1 MVNVFWTLS
10 EIPKEQRSQIDR
22 MQLAL
27 IVKEKHLKKYGYQVI
42 YRVLLEDLKKLEAGI
57 IIDKPVQRLIKC
69 GVLIHAGDN
78 LESHSVGGFSRC
90 FSSLDI
96 CRFCHAQYSDLKDHI
111 HDLDGEDV
119 HDYWTIKDYDAIC
132 DAIEANLERN
142 VEFEEDTIAIQNLE
156 HHLFDEYDEPRSGEE
171 EGSSEDAFDVS
182 DEESDVGEEEESD
195 VGEDED
201 MEVGQTYGLRER
213 CPFNI
218 LQSFHAVYGFPPDL
232 LHDVHEGVVAQDLCG
247 CIKILSSR
255 GFFTI
260 EEYNHSLQNHP
271 FKSYEMN
278 DRPQPIIKPK
288 AMKLSGKAVS
298 IWLHIRSFGMII
310 QKFGISADDEVLS
323 LCLDL
328 SEITERL
335 SASEFRQHEIDL
347 CEDKIVQYLEKRK
360 KVFSDYPSLLGSAKP
375 KHHFLVHYPDA
386 IRLFG
391 PPLTY
396 WTGRFESKHRVAKGI
411 AEGAKNFKNIT
422 ATLCIRQQ
430 MRMASTYYAGIL
442 DTASV
447 HLTGS
452 ITKKED
458 VKDGEGREFMSPG
471 DVLCSKLV
479 FNSQEYKIGDL
490 VVVKATDSDALNV
503 GIIQTI
509 VVKSKNV
516 VFVLKIYEAKRNEF
530 KYFVSKA
537 ASDGLTFM
545 NPSCLADFKPLVKYG
560 TDQKFKFYLHHHISY
575 SYD

>member
-1 MVNVFWTLS
+1 M
-10 EIPKEQRSQIDR
+10 
-22 MQLAL
+22 
-27 IVKEKHLKKYGYQVI
+27 
-42 YRVLLEDLKKLEAGI
+42 AGI
-57 IIDKPVQRLIKC
+57 IIEKPVRRLVKC
-69 GVLIHAGDN
+69 GVLLHAGDN

-96 CRFCHAQYSDLKDHI
+96 CRFCHAQYSDLVEHI

-119 HDYWTIKDYDAIC
+119 HDYWTSEEYDAIC
-132 DAIEANLERN
+132 DSIEANLEGN
-142 VEFEEDTIAIQNLE
+142 EEVGEDAIAIQNLE
-156 HHLFDEYDEPRSGEE
+156 QHLFDEYDEPSSGNEE
-171 EGSSEDAFDVS
+171 SCDNSFNVS
-182 DEESDVGEEEESD
+182 DEESDVA
-195 VGEDED
+195 EDED
-201 MEVGQTYGLRER
+201 LEDGKTYGLRER

-218 LQSFHAVYGFPPDL
+218 LESFHAVYGFPPDL
-232 LHDVHEGVVAQDLCG
+232 LHDLYEGVVAQDLCG

-260 EEYNHSLQNHP
+260 EEYNDSLKNHHY
-271 FKSYEMN
+271 KSYEMN

-310 QKFGISADDEVLS
+310 QRFGISADDEVLS
-323 LCLDL
+323 FCLDL

-347 CEDKIVQYLEKRK
+347 CEDKIVQYLDKRK

-396 WTGRFESKHRVAKGI
+396 WTGRFESKHRVAKGT

-422 ATLCIRQQ
+422 ATLSIRQQ
-430 MRMASTYYAGIL
+430 MRMSSKYYAGIL

-458 VKDGEGREFMSPG
+458 AREGEGGEFMSPG

-490 VVVKATDSDALNV
+490 VVVKATDSNSLDV

-509 VVKSKNV
+509 VVKSKKV
-516 VFVLKIYEAKRNEF
+516 FFVLKIYEAKRNAY
-530 KYFVSKA
+530 KYFISKS

-545 NPSCLADFKPLVKYG
+545 NPFCLADFKPLVRYG
-560 TDQKFKFYLHHHISY
+560 TDQKFKFYLHHHVSY
-575 SYD
+575 SHD